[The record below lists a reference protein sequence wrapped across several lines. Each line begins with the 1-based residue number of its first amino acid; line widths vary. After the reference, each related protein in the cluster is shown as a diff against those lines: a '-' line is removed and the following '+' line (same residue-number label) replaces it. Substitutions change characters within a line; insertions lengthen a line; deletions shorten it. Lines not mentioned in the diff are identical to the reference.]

1 MLRTLKT
8 RAPRHGRRSFQ
19 NLANVRCVVAAV
31 AFLGLWPDV
40 AWAQHDHGAEGVAPV
55 ASPATSPAQV
65 PAAPGDAHAGHQSGG
80 PAPLPPFIPAVTDA
94 DRAAAFPDVGG
105 HMPHGE
111 SFTTFVMA
119 DHLEWRSGRG
129 ADGVEVDL
137 KGWVGGDLSRL
148 WFRTSGAIRE
158 RDLVDARVELFYGR
172 PISRWWD
179 VVMGVRQDVEP
190 GLTRTWAAI
199 GLQGLAPQ
207 WFELEATAYLGAGG
221 RTQLH
226 LASEYDLLL
235 TNRLVLQPSAALD
248 VYGKADAPQRI
259 GAGFSSVEAAV
270 RLRYEIRREFAPY
283 IGVAWE
289 RAVFETADQRRAVGD
304 RVAERRFVAGL
315 RVWF

>member
-1 MLRTLKT
+1 M
-8 RAPRHGRRSFQ
+8 
-19 NLANVRCVVAAV
+19 ANVRCVVAAV
-31 AFLGLWPDV
+31 ALLGLWPHV
-40 AWAQHDHGAEGVAPV
+40 VWAQHEHGADGAAP
-55 ASPATSPAQV
+55 AGPQATSSAQA
-65 PAAPGDAHAGHQSGG
+65 PAAPGDAHAGHQNGG
-80 PAPLPPFIPAVTDA
+80 AAPLPPFIPAVTDA
-94 DRAAAFPDVGG
+94 DRAAAFPELGG
-105 HMPHGE
+105 HLPHGE

-129 ADGVEVDL
+129 ADGVALDL
-137 KGWVGGDLSRL
+137 KGWVGGDVSRL
-148 WFRTSGAIRE
+148 WFRTSGAVRE
-158 RDLVDARVELFYGR
+158 RDRVDGRVQLFYGR
-172 PISRWWD
+172 PVSRWWD

-190 GLTRTWAAI
+190 GLGRTWAAI

-248 VYGKADAPQRI
+248 VYGKADAPRRVD
-259 GAGFSSVEAAV
+259 AGFSSVEAAV

-283 IGVAWE
+283 IGVVWE
-289 RAVFETADQRRAVGD
+289 RGVFSTADQRRAVGE
-304 RVAERRFVAGL
+304 RVGERRMVAGL